1 LIFLEEAAM
10 IRASYFEDGYTRPG
24 YIAPLPLM
32 HAGLR
37 FTYRPALVEE
47 RSQLNDAARQLASHL
62 YDRHVAAFTSEKLVV
77 WDLTDSEN
85 QPVPISPRALLRLH
99 PEVFVRLSRIVLGW
113 IASDV
118 DPDWPQ
124 ETSDQLGE
132 EELAAAI
139 AGSTVGEVREEHD
152 VKN

>member
-1 LIFLEEAAM
+1 M
-10 IRASYFEDGYTRPG
+10 IRASYFEDGYTRSG
-24 YIAPLPLM
+24 YIAPAPLM

-77 WDLTDSEN
+77 WDLTDSQHE
-85 QPVPISPRALLRLH
+85 PVPISARALLRLH
-99 PEVFVRLSRIVLGW
+99 PDVFVRLNRVVLGW
-113 IASDV
+113 VASDV

-124 ETSDQLGE
+124 ETCDQARE
-132 EELAAAI
+132 EELAAAL
-139 AGSTVGEVREEHD
+139 ADSTVGEVREEHD
-152 VKN
+152 AKN